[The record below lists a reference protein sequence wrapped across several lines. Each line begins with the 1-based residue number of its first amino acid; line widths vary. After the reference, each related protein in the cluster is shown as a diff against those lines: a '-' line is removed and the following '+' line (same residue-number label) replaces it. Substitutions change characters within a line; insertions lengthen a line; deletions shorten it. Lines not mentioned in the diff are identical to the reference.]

1 MTTGK
6 HLTTLE
12 GFRETYGGCVASIG
26 KFDGVHRGHLQIVR
40 QLNAKARQYGVP
52 SLVIVIEPHPEE
64 FFAADVRDCPPRLS
78 EASEKVALLQAAGAD
93 LVYLLRFDE
102 ALCHLSPEA
111 YVSDILVQA
120 LNVKSLIIGND
131 FRFGHQRR
139 GDYALLQRM
148 GEQNGFSVVETES
161 VMLGTQRI
169 SSTFIRECLAAADF
183 DTVTQAL
190 GRPYSIT
197 GRVMKGRQLGRQ
209 LGFPTA
215 NLALNRRN
223 IPLHGVYACQCRLTL
238 PVTNNGKAESGA
250 EGEAS
255 CHAHTA
261 TELKAENKEVTV
273 NGVANIG
280 YRPTVEKQGEAMLE
294 VHLLDF
300 DQDIYEA
307 DMSVTFCHRI
317 RSEQKFDSLEQLQTQ
332 IAHDIQAAKAWF
344 ATQSSHAVS
353 EPKSEVK

>member
-26 KFDGVHRGHLQIVR
+26 KFDGVHRGHLQIVE
-40 QLNAKARQYGVP
+40 QLNTKARQYDVP

-78 EASEKVALLQAAGAD
+78 EAGEKLALLKAAGAD
-93 LVYLLRFDE
+93 LVYLLRFDA
-102 ALCHLSPEA
+102 ALSQLSPEA
-111 YVSDILVQA
+111 YVSDILVQK
-120 LNVKSLIIGND
+120 LNVQCLIIGND

-139 GDYALLQRM
+139 GDYALLQTM
-148 GEQNGFSVVETES
+148 GKRHGFSVVETES
-161 VMLGTQRI
+161 VQLGAQRI

-183 DTVTQAL
+183 ETVTQAL
-190 GRPYSIT
+190 GRPYSIS

-223 IPLHGVYACQCRLTL
+223 IPLHGVYACQCRVTL
-238 PVTNNGKAESGA
+238 PVADAINSKT
-250 EGEAS
+250 EAMS
-255 CHAHTA
+255 
-261 TELKAENKEVTV
+261 VR
-273 NGVANIG
+273 GVANIG

-300 DQDIYEA
+300 EQDIYEA
-307 DMSVTFCHRI
+307 EMSVTFCHLI
-317 RSEQKFDSLEQLQTQ
+317 RSEQKFDSLEQLQMQ
-332 IAHDIQAAKAWF
+332 IGCDIQAAEAWF
-344 ATQSSHAVS
+344 ATQSSQTDS